1 MLVSINEEKLL
12 SACSYHTFEIISKY
26 LPKYFHKQLIYICVI
41 VSLEQHVDKKM
52 AAQKCTAVMK
62 QKKIYDDNNVCKK
75 TNTFILADAKEVQS
89 VCKGQ
94 GIYNNESHYTESK
107 KKFRVVV
114 CTVKKQARKPKCE
127 YNGKCLKNRVIAVS
141 CKDGNNYVF
150 HFLAYKKTQPNV
162 FSSKYKQNKAITLNL
177 LFLPAIAE

>member
-1 MLVSINEEKLL
+1 MKVLPFCLLVCLLPLQATASEFVNTTCTPELENTRERYEK
-12 SACSYHTFEIISKY
+12 FKR
-26 LPKYFHKQLIYICVI
+26 
-41 VSLEQHVDKKM
+41 QHVDKKM
-52 AAQKCTAVMK
+52 AAQKCTAAMK

-107 KKFRVVV
+107 KKFRIVV

-127 YNGKCLKNRVIAVS
+127 YKGKCLKNRVIAVS
-141 CKDGNNYVF
+141 CKDGLPV
-150 HFLAYKKTQPNV
+150 HFAGDHQ
-162 FSSKYKQNKAITLNL
+162 
-177 LFLPAIAE
+177 